1 MSNELFN
8 TVVQGTGLIEEP
20 VKKELNALLVAQ
32 GFNSAELTI
41 EQLREVM
48 IDYLNTIFLEIS
60 ENEECKSA

>member
-8 TVVQGTGLIEEP
+8 TVVQGTGLIQEP
-20 VKKELNALLVAQ
+20 VEKELNALLTAQ

-48 IDYLNTIFLEIS
+48 IDYLNTVFLEIA